1 MLSVIQGMALGK
13 QLRLSFSLLIILL
26 VVVSLSGYYGLN
38 SAQSG
43 FTKYRGLALET
54 NLSGRMQANLLYAR
68 IGVIKYLSDSSP
80 SILKE
85 YDERMDKL
93 DSFFDTADTK
103 VTDPDRRRILAKS
116 RDLLKQYDNAFK
128 DVQGLIAQRHEVVNN
143 RLNPEGKDIRLQFT
157 RLLDKLNDMNHSQE
171 LYAIAKAEEFLL
183 LGRLYVVKYLVTNS
197 ETDKKRA
204 ELELKQN
211 LLAIIDEDISKFPE
225 ITAELNGIK
234 GSVKSYLSA
243 FDNITQIIS
252 ARNDIITQK
261 LNPIGAQ
268 VADNL
273 ENLKLGV
280 KSKQDEIGPEV
291 KNTTE
296 FLLSV
301 VTVISVIAVICGL
314 VLAATLPIVIR
325 RPIGGEPLEIAAVA
339 ERIANGDFTQQFDGK
354 SEATGIYASMAAMS
368 NNLSMAISG
377 VVSTGHRLTEQAQ
390 LSSTIAGE
398 TQDVVS
404 QQKDRSAQIATALN
418 EMAYSIQEVVKLS
431 GSSASSAN
439 EAKVSAEGGLSLI
452 EQMVAAIE
460 RLSSTIENAMQ
471 DIKTLAQSS
480 QDIGAVVEVIGNIS
494 EQTNLL
500 ALNAAIEAA
509 RAGEQGRGFA
519 VVADEVRSLAK
530 RTQDSTTEIQ
540 TMIESLQSG
549 TNKAVASMNES
560 SSEALNTVQLSSET
574 KESLDKILG
583 KISVINDMNNQVAV
597 AINEQSTVCEDIN
610 QNITFLTDSAELSEQ
625 TSNQSA
631 EASKELKDLAGQLQ
645 EIAGKFKV

>member
-1 MLSVIQGMALGK
+1 MLGMIEGMALGK

-26 VVVSLSGYYGLN
+26 VVVSVSGYYGLS

-43 FTKYRGLALET
+43 FTSYRSLALET

-80 SILKE
+80 AIVKQ

-93 DSFFDTADTK
+93 QGFFLEAKTK
-103 VTDPDRRRILAKS
+103 VTDRQRRQILEKS
-116 RDLLKQYDNAFK
+116 SDLLTEYDRAFK
-128 DVQGLIAQRHEVVNN
+128 EVQGLISQRHNVVNN
-143 RLNPEGKDIRLQFT
+143 ELNPQGKDIREQFT
-157 RLLDKLNDMNHSQE
+157 RLLDKLNNEQRSQE

-197 ETDKKRA
+197 DTDRNRA
-204 ELELKQN
+204 ESELKEKLMRALDGTVSQY
-211 LLAIIDEDISKFPE
+211 PE
-225 ITAELNGIK
+225 ISPELAQIK
-234 GSVKSYLSA
+234 SSVKSYLAS
-243 FDNITQIIS
+243 FDKVTRIIS
-252 ARNDIITQK
+252 TRNGLISAK
-261 LNPIGAQ
+261 LNPIGAEIAEQ
-268 VADNL
+268 L
-273 ENLKLGV
+273 EELKLGV
-280 KSKQDEIGPEV
+280 KAKQDEIGPKV
-291 KNTTE
+291 KGTTE
-296 FLLSV
+296 FLLSLV
-301 VTVISVIAVICGL
+301 SIISVIAVIGGIFL
-314 VLAATLPIVIR
+314 AIVLPRVIR
-325 RPIGGEPLEIAAVA
+325 KPIGGEPLEIAAVA
-339 ERIANGDFTQQFDGK
+339 ECIANGDFTQKFDGK
-354 SEATGIYASMAAMS
+354 SESTGIYASMAAMS
-368 NNLSMAISG
+368 DNLSMAISG

-390 LSSTIAGE
+390 LSAMIAGE

-431 GSSASSAN
+431 SSSASSAN
-439 EAKVSAEGGLSLI
+439 DAKVSAEGGLSLI
-452 EQMVAAIE
+452 EQMVSAIE

-480 QDIGAVVEVIGNIS
+480 QNIGAVVEVIGNIS

-560 SSEALNTVQLSSET
+560 SSEALNTVELSSET

-625 TSNQSA
+625 TSNKSA
-631 EASKELKDLAGQLQ
+631 AASEELKGLADQLQ
-645 EIAGKFKV
+645 DIAGNFKV